1 MDANPTGATSP
12 AHLGPPGPPGSPTPA
27 RAPRPRLTLDAH
39 RLVIALHRAGVPIP
53 TLAKRFPH
61 VVNGL
66 ASRWDAPI
74 EVLDAFDGDLLAD
87 RRGGRRGFPADALA
101 ELLLL
106 RRHAMRRAKARLGDR
121 PPHAGDGPGPDGPA
135 RGPST
140 GASAA

>member
-12 AHLGPPGPPGSPTPA
+12 APPGPPGSPTPA

-66 ASRWDAPI
+66 ASRWDTPI

-106 RRHAMRRAKARLGDR
+106 RRHALRRATARLGD
-121 PPHAGDGPGPDGPA
+121 PPQDAGDGDGTGADGRA
-135 RGPST
+135 RGPAT